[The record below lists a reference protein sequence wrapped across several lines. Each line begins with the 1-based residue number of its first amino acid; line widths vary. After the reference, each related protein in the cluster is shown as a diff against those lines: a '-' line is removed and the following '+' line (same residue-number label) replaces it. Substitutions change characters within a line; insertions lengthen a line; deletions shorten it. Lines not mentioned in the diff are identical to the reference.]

1 MSAHTN
7 TRAER
12 GRGIPSGGDGAR
24 PAFTVVEMIIAVAA
38 VGLISVGLAQIFRAT
53 GEIGGDTAGTQGD
66 DQNDDTCDIHTLYN
80 SYAGTPQLHGN
91 DSHPRRYD

>member
-1 MSAHTN
+1 MQVLGLD
-7 TRAER
+7 RLAE
-12 GRGIPSGGDGAR
+12 PD
-24 PAFTVVEMIIAVAA
+24 
-38 VGLISVGLAQIFRAT
+38 VGLRDQNLHRRQLRDRFGHGLRFIFRAT